1 MSRGKRAHFNVHVH
15 EGNGGGVGWSDVKD
29 INGFV
34 KIMEMAVVKTQSGGR
49 DTQID

>member
-1 MSRGKRAHFNVHVH
+1 MYMYMKGTAAVLVR
-15 EGNGGGVGWSDVKD
+15 SDVKD